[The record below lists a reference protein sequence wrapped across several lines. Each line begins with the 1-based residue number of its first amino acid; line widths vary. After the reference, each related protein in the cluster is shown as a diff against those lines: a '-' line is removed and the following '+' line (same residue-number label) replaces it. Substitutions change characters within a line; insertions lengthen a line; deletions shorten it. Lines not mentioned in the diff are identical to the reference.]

1 MSGNK
6 RSADGERRT
15 DSDQREMIKGLDS
28 VYEARHRQ
36 LLDASQQS
44 DVDPGR
50 VRDVRDAP
58 PFGTARPLSD
68 ILTAFRILPTPVA
81 PGSQSSAAAA
91 AAVSPPQPSSASQ
104 RPWSELP
111 RSLSDLTAAQLAMKA
126 LDFFRDE
133 EDLGPFQA
141 EALSSKHISQV
152 MVLESYGSVPKC
164 RQSPCFGM
172 NLAAGAPLCVYL
184 TRKQRAHFEATGQVP
199 SEEYRHKLCYA
210 CLLCLANM
218 LATIMS
224 DGSYPGTTAR
234 IPFYH
239 PRGPGGWNDRAFGA
253 ASPECTQPLHTFNL
267 SHYHAVDMDVF
278 VPNGMASNGVDV
290 IWESTTVKALAE
302 DGSLIYGATQC
313 PDSVNLAAGGVHAVA
328 YAEIPR
334 LGDIL
339 RDQLINPAHLDEV
352 DTLEMCDLQESMGTT
367 AAWPISLRRSFS
379 AKLTLEGRLFSM
391 KNVWHVDQPKLLLPN
406 AKATHQE
413 VVWAICFGELEVA
426 RAVLVQQAAKYQ
438 GNIEFVVKELLGM
451 QAGTMVNI
459 EFSDPARVEK
469 SCPFDSHTY
478 MWLVLLRRNVVEYL
492 MTSEYPVELGG
503 KLHSRTVVEKM
514 RIPRIRRQMEAYR
527 TYLHGLFEFFNAPLG
542 NDRDC
547 SDQRLFEP
555 GRDGVLEIINL
566 KMDGDALCAFEGADA
581 ATHKPTVKAVRAAKP
596 SRIIKDT
603 LGPDLP
609 DAAAYDSPAVAAAQV
624 AAAKAVSRK
633 KRPIPY
639 HTDSSLFQATFCPFY
654 ESVAAVAEV
663 QQPAPHPADW
673 MPTLS
678 ERPLLWKFAMPPD
691 SESHFPGSPDHVL
704 DLQDFGYSF
713 EALGRFS
720 RDRTEAIALYNQRL
734 HHMLELCGPDMTI
747 WRAIVMRIKIAF
759 RTLHAVLRLL
769 EDINLRLG
777 VIVNKPCAFLAENW
791 DAELVS
797 RIVQAVRGKDHPTR
811 EGLYGGAADR
821 GGVVDLVRDV
831 VPRVT
836 SMPPIDPQAVECY
849 SEQRRLS
856 QAAQALKRFMSAHS
870 PLVMALLAGGC
881 ITNKECREALL
892 ANPISE
898 FCEMSICA
906 ETMMSTASY
915 QADVQFAHSSPRER
929 MTHYTRVMAQVVP
942 DSLTA
947 MDFSTAFRDAVNRLD
962 FTNFATECL
971 VANICGM
978 YPQALIS
985 ASYDVWLDCYVL
997 WQCDAQLRGRL
1008 FGSFFE
1014 SKEITISNPATP
1026 GASGPKGKGRGG
1038 AGSMRKNKK
1047 LPETH
1052 TDSIERT
1059 FFTALRENYVT
1070 MCPQTPLRW
1079 YILAV
1084 YPKYTEFERSVTEQC
1099 NRARQ
1104 QMQGSRFSVGA
1115 YDDAVALC
1123 FNSALQW
1130 HTFHKPPAHP
1140 FQFFSDC
1147 FREVSLTLMIS
1158 VCIQRC
1164 EKMPRSHFE
1173 PAPKLLFALEA
1184 FVKRIPTY
1192 KNFDKRWLVAMG
1204 VSQAS
1209 ADSMAVV
1216 IAQHQKGILTAA
1228 SGQEHVRRLYQECE
1242 SDYHLCFIIFH
1253 LLALRWR
1260 TAYIRLDDDT
1270 ARRQA
1275 TAIRLRPEL
1284 DVSLSSR
1291 NAIVSSMLCCFDIRT
1306 FIRGMMVGT
1315 KPVRWNLTTNT
1326 HTCVMPKSSANSSAR
1341 QQQTQKKD
1349 SVSQL
1354 DITIEQFKRSRDM
1367 GASAE
1372 HAKIAAKMNDAM
1384 RSWAQLLM
1392 KSLLK
1397 LPCNECPIDMVPVVG
1412 YIYVH
1417 RVSASV
1423 VDTCTPCPM
1432 CGAMTTFEAHQFG
1445 LNGFSCGKCQPY
1457 MLEEYQR
1464 LTEDQCIKCNG
1475 YMSVLAVES
1484 KQSGLDKFHWMRP
1497 VERRPYIDDL
1507 TIAGM
1512 PITRPVSIC
1521 KVCNVWWLRD
1531 SQSTLTL
1538 GQRALLS
1545 EKHSMVDSEQLANVI
1560 GRPNVDEYI
1569 SKIERARDTGPSHRI
1584 MPKLIAATE
1593 IATRQFASHSVGSI
1607 KLRIEIMPQ

>member
-6 RSADGERRT
+6 RSADGERR
-15 DSDQREMIKGLDS
+15 EMIKGLDG
-28 VYEARHRQ
+28 VFDARNRQ
-36 LLDASQQS
+36 ILDASQQS
-44 DVDPGR
+44 DVDPTR
-50 VRDVRDAP
+50 VLAVRAAAP
-58 PFGTARPLSD
+58 FDTARPLCD
-68 ILTAFRILPTPVA
+68 ILTAFRILPT

-172 NLAAGAPLCVYL
+172 NLAEGAPLCVYL
-184 TRKQRAHFEATGQVP
+184 TRKQRAHFEATGKVP
-199 SEEYRHKLCYA
+199 AEEFRHKLCYA

-239 PRGPGGWNDRAFGA
+239 PRGPGGWNDRAFSA

-267 SHYHAVDMDVF
+267 NHYHAVDVDVF

-290 IWESTTVKALAE
+290 IWESITVKALAE

-313 PDSVNLAAGGVHAVA
+313 PDSVNLAAGGIHAVA

-339 RDQLINPAHLDEV
+339 RDQLINPAHMSEV
-352 DTLEMCDLQESMGTT
+352 DTLEICDSQESMGTT

-379 AKLTLEGRLFSM
+379 AKLIVEGRLFAM

-406 AKATHQE
+406 ASATYQE

-426 RAVLVQQAAKYQ
+426 RAILVQQAAKYQ
-438 GNIEFVVKELLGM
+438 GNIEYVVKDLLGM

-459 EFSDPARVEK
+459 EFSNPARVEK
-469 SCPFDSHTY
+469 SCPFESHTY
-478 MWLVLLRRNVVEYL
+478 MWLVLLRRNLVEYL
-492 MTSEYPVELGG
+492 MTSEYPVELAG
-503 KLHSRTVVEKM
+503 KLHSSTVVDKM

-527 TYLHGLFEFFNAPLG
+527 TYLHGLFEFFNSPLG

-566 KMDGDALCAFEGADA
+566 KMDGDAHFAFEGADA
-581 ATHKPTVKAVRAAKP
+581 ATYKPTVKAVRAVPP
-596 SRIIKDT
+596 SSIIKDT
-603 LGPDLP
+603 LGPKLP
-609 DAAAYDSPAVAAAQV
+609 NESDYDSPAVAAAQV

-639 HTDSSLFQATFCPFY
+639 PTYSSLFQATFCPFNK
-654 ESVAAVAEV
+654 SLAAVEEEV

-673 MPTLS
+673 IPTLS
-678 ERPLLWKFAMPPD
+678 ASPLSWKLAPAPD
-691 SESHFPGSPDHVL
+691 SDSDPPISPDHVL
-704 DLQDFGYSF
+704 DLQDFGYS
-713 EALGRFS
+713 LKGIGRFS
-720 RDRTEAIALYNQRL
+720 RDRTEAIALYNRHL
-734 HHMLELCGPDMTI
+734 HEMLELRGPSTTI
-747 WRAIVMRIKIAF
+747 WRAIVMRINIAF
-759 RTLHAVLRLL
+759 RTLQAVLRLL
-769 EDINLRLG
+769 DDLASRLG
-777 VIVNKPCAFLAENW
+777 VIANKPCAFLAENW

-797 RIVQAVRGKDHPTR
+797 RIVQVVRGKDHPTR

-831 VPRVT
+831 IPRVA

-849 SEQRRLS
+849 AEQRRLS

-870 PLVMALLAGGC
+870 PLVMALLTGGC
-881 ITNKECREALL
+881 VTDDLCRGALL

-906 ETMMSTASY
+906 ETMISTASY
-915 QADVQFAHSSPRER
+915 QADVQFAHSSPRDR

-947 MDFSTAFRDAVNRLD
+947 MDFSTAFRDAVNRPD

-997 WQCDAQLRGRL
+997 WQSDAQLRGRL

-1014 SKEITISNPATP
+1014 SKEITIFNPAAP

-1038 AGSMRKNKK
+1038 AGGVRKNQK

-1052 TDSIERT
+1052 TDSIERM

-1099 NRARQ
+1099 NSARQ
-1104 QMQGSRFSVGA
+1104 QMQGSRFSIWA
-1115 YDDAVALC
+1115 YDNAATLC

-1147 FREVSLTLMIS
+1147 FREVSLTLMIA

-1173 PAPKLLFALEA
+1173 PTPKLLFALEA

-1192 KNFDKRWLVAMG
+1192 KNFDKHWLVAMG

-1228 SGQEHVRRLYQECE
+1228 SGQEHVRRLYQESE

-1260 TAYIRLDDDT
+1260 TAYIRLDEDT

-1275 TAIRLRPEL
+1275 LAIRLRPEL
-1284 DVSLSSR
+1284 DTSLSSR

-1326 HTCVMPKSSANSSAR
+1326 YTCVMPKSSANSSAR

-1349 SVSQL
+1349 SVGQL
-1354 DITIEQFKRSRDM
+1354 DITIEQFKRSREM
-1367 GASAE
+1367 VASTE

-1423 VDTCTPCPM
+1423 VDTCTLCPM

-1457 MLEEYQR
+1457 MIEEHQR
-1464 LTEDQCIKCNG
+1464 LTDEQCIQCNG
-1475 YMSVLAVES
+1475 YMSVLATES
-1484 KQSGLDKFHWMRP
+1484 KQTGLDKFHWMRP
-1497 VERRPYIDDL
+1497 VERRPYVDDL
-1507 TIAGM
+1507 TIPDM
-1512 PITRPVSIC
+1512 PITKPVSIC

-1538 GQRALLS
+1538 GQRALLAA
-1545 EKHSMVDSEQLANVI
+1545 KHSMVDSEQLANVI

-1569 SKIERARDTGPSHRI
+1569 SKIERARYAGPGYRA

-1593 IATRQFASHSVGSI
+1593 IAARQFVTRSIGSI
-1607 KLRIEIMPQ
+1607 KLRIEVVPQ